1 MTAVSTLLSHPPD
14 TLLTDH
20 FMVSTFIASYLLSR
34 CICYFL
40 EHILGNDQSIV
51 GGTLNVT
58 VIILMLSIPALF
70 DSIPQPTLRCTHHKN
85 CHRDSVV
92 MSIVQLSN
100 FFSDQWKINHQI
112 WLNDN
117 SLCCVRLDSM
127 LWYNPLLH
135 CLPWPRVKLSS
146 GSRQYFDLWLQFN
159 PAARQWAAAAQT
171 FYSSAADDPSV
182 SQSVFTIGFYNHGP
196 YSWLK
201 AIFPSTY
208 RGLMPV

>member
-1 MTAVSTLLSHPPD
+1 MTAVSTLLSHPPY

-70 DSIPQPTLRCTHHKN
+70 DSIPQPTPRCTHHKK

-100 FFSDQWKINHQI
+100 FFNDQWKINHQI

-117 SLCCVRLDSM
+117 SLCCVRLDSWFHVVVQSITT
-127 LWYNPLLH
+127 LPPLAACEAQLGI
-135 CLPWPRVKLSS
+135 PSIFWPLTTV
-146 GSRQYFDLWLQFN
+146 
-159 PAARQWAAAAQT
+159 
-171 FYSSAADDPSV
+171 
-182 SQSVFTIGFYNHGP
+182 
-196 YSWLK
+196 
-201 AIFPSTY
+201 
-208 RGLMPV
+208 

>member
-1 MTAVSTLLSHPPD
+1 
-14 TLLTDH
+14 
-20 FMVSTFIASYLLSR
+20 MVSTFIPSYLLSR

-51 GGTLNVT
+51 GGYTNVT

-70 DSIPQPTLRCTHHKN
+70 DSIPQPTPRCTHHKN

-100 FFSDQWKINHQI
+100 FFSDQGKINQQI

-127 LWYNPLLH
+127 LWYNPLLP

-159 PAARQWAAAAQT
+159 PAARLWAAAAQT
-171 FYSSAADDPSV
+171 FYSSAADDPSA
-182 SQSVFTIGFYNHGP
+182 SQSVFTITEMALTRAF
-196 YSWLK
+196 SWLK
-201 AIFPSTY
+201 AISLSTY
-208 RGLMPV
+208 HGLTPF

>member
-1 MTAVSTLLSHPPD
+1 MTSRLLGY
-14 TLLTDH
+14 T
-20 FMVSTFIASYLLSR
+20 
-34 CICYFL
+34 
-40 EHILGNDQSIV
+40 
-51 GGTLNVT
+51 NVT

-70 DSIPQPTLRCTHHKN
+70 DSIPQPTPRCTHHKN

-159 PAARQWAAAAQT
+159 PAARLWAAAAQT
-171 FYSSAADDPSV
+171 FYSSVTDDPSV
-182 SQSVFTIGFYNHGP
+182 SQSVFTITEKAPTRAF
-196 YSWLK
+196 SWLK
-201 AIFPSTY
+201 APTFKTLSRHYAKWALTP
-208 RGLMPV
+208 R